1 MNRLEYQR
9 RASMNRRNIR
19 LYAMD
24 VAACAYSDSPGY
36 ALNHLYAMAA
46 LPMPAALETEIG
58 VLIQAQASRRA
69 EFVRNLAYKKR
80 ARVRTGM
87 QLMKD
92 TVCFSGDESPVARI
106 FRDQSQTAFLNA
118 LKPLVPQGIAP

>member
-9 RASMNRRNIR
+9 RASTNRRNIR

-80 ARVRTGM
+80 ARVRAAA
-87 QLMKD
+87 QLIKD
-92 TVCFSGDESPVARI
+92 GPFFGHFPPVARI
-106 FRDQSQTAFLNA
+106 FRDQSERAYRNA